1 MIDQTEAPEMDA
13 PAEAPRGRR
22 PVRARVIPSRRGA
35 VRAPPRATPV
45 DRRTQSED
53 RGEPRAETRP
63 TEERLYRNRPDDG
76 YDYSIDLSIVPAG
89 WSYEWKR
96 RSVFGK
102 PDTRHM
108 NGLGQNHWKDVPA
121 SRHPDVATEEPTGSI
136 VVDGMVLME
145 RPLYLTK
152 EARQESLVKAHDQV
166 RSVSDRLGATPSGT
180 MTRNHATAKA
190 MVNRS
195 YDPFDPSTVSE

>member
-35 VRAPPRATPV
+35 VRAPAREVPK

-63 TEERLYRNRPDDG
+63 TEERLYRQRPEGAFDF
-76 YDYSIDLSIVPAG
+76 SIDKSIVPSG
-89 WSYEWKR
+89 YSYEWKR
-96 RSVFGK
+96 RSYLGK
-102 PDTRHM
+102 LDTRHI
-108 NGLGQNHWKDVPA
+108 NGLRLNHWKEVPA
-121 SRHPDVATEEPTGSI
+121 SRHPDLASEEPSGGI

-145 RPLYLTK
+145 RPLYLTR
-152 EARQESLVKAHDQV
+152 EARQESLETAVNQV
-166 RSVSDRLGATPSGT
+166 RSVSERLGDTPTGT
-180 MTRNHATAKA
+180 MTRNHATAKP